1 MLIKTRAI
9 VLHHV
14 KYGES
19 SLIVTLY
26 TEGHGRMTCIVSGIR
41 SKKTHLS
48 LPFFQPLTLLE
59 VEIYFKSNREMHR
72 LKELSCPFHYNSIP
86 FSITK
91 STITLFLS
99 EILWQT
105 LREEEAN
112 QGLFDFLFHAFQL
125 LDTKDE
131 GVANFH
137 LLFLIHYSRYLGIF
151 PADPES
157 ETDINRFKNL
167 DLFRNLPGETGRIF
181 MEMLKT
187 SLAQAEKLNLNK
199 ASRLILLEALVR
211 YYEEHLEGMGK
222 IRSVKVLKEIFS
234 DSL

>member
-26 TEGHGRMTCIVSGIR
+26 TERNGRMTCIVSGIR

-59 VEIYFKSNREMHR
+59 AEIYYKSNREIHR
-72 LKELSCPFHYNSIP
+72 LKELSCPFHYTSIP

-91 STITLFLS
+91 STITLFLA
-99 EILWQT
+99 EILWLT

-112 QGLFDFLFHAFQL
+112 DRLFDFLFHAFQL
-125 LDTKDE
+125 LDSKDE
-131 GVANFH
+131 GIANFH

-151 PADPES
+151 PADLES
-157 ETDINRFKNL
+157 ETDISRFR
-167 DLFRNLPGETGRIF
+167 DLKIFRNLPGDTGNIF
-181 MEMLKT
+181 LVMLKT
-187 SLAQAEKLNLNK
+187 SMAQAEKLNLNK
-199 ASRLILLEALVR
+199 ASRLILLDALVK

-222 IRSVKVLKEIFS
+222 IKSVNVLKEIFS
-234 DSL
+234 D

>member
-9 VLHHV
+9 VLHYV

-26 TEGHGRMTCIVSGIR
+26 TEKHGRMTCMVSGIR

-59 VEIYFKSNREMHR
+59 TEIYYKANREVHR
-72 LKELSCPFHYNSIP
+72 LKELSCPFHYTSIP
-86 FSITK
+86 FSIAK
-91 STITLFLS
+91 STISLFLA
-99 EILWQT
+99 EIIWLT

-112 QGLFDFLFHAFQL
+112 EGLFDFLYHAFQL
-125 LDTKDE
+125 LDSKDE

-151 PADPES
+151 PADLES
-157 ETDINRFKNL
+157 GTDISRFA
-167 DLFRNLPGETGRIF
+167 DLKVFRNLPGETGRIF
-181 MEMLKT
+181 MEMMKT
-187 SLAQAEKLNLNK
+187 SLAQAEKISLNK
-199 ASRLILLEALVR
+199 AHRLVLLNALVK

-222 IRSVKVLKEIFS
+222 IKSMAVLKEIFS
-234 DSL
+234 D